1 MPHISSSAS
10 HTRPLQ
16 LVLLTKFIIRTV
28 SVAAFKLLGS
38 RDPLAKTVNGDA
50 DAAWK
55 GKVGF
60 S

>member
-1 MPHISSSAS
+1 MPNISSSVS

-28 SVAAFKLLGS
+28 SVGASKLSGS
-38 RDPLAKTVNGDA
+38 RDPLVKTANGDA
-50 DAAWK
+50 DASWK